1 VKIKIEDPTP
11 QRPLSIEEKIR
22 LIVME
27 MQSAR
32 EYAEDST
39 HLSEAMVLAE
49 QQLLELITH

>member
-1 VKIKIEDPTP
+1 MKIKIEDPTP